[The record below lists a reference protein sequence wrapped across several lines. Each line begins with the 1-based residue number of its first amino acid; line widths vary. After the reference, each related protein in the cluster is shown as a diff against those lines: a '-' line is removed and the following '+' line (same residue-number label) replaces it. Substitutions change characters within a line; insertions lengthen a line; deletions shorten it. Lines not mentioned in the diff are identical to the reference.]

1 MRIAYLSTAA
11 IPSRYAN
18 SVHVMKMCRALAAS
32 GHQVRLVAPAQSP
45 DAGTGGKNQAIF
57 RYYGVDADFDLC
69 FRWRPK
75 MPGASFFYALSAA
88 ATAVAWRP
96 DLAYGRDLISVCLAA
111 AAGLPAMLELHD
123 SLDGEK
129 PFIKEI
135 FSRLLAM
142 KSFRGIVVITDAL
155 RRHYEERWPELEG
168 RITVAPDGADDVPE
182 GITPSDLRGRA
193 GVLKV
198 GYVGSLYPGKGMEVI
213 ASLAPLCG
221 WADFHVVGGLEQDI
235 RRWSAE
241 CAAVGN
247 ILFYGHVP
255 PSDTAGFVQAFDV
268 VLLPNQKQVA
278 TYGGG
283 DIGQWTSPLKM
294 FEYMA
299 AGKAIIA
306 SDLAVLREV
315 LEDGRNALLC
325 DSNDVESWRN
335 ALERLE
341 GDHGFRHRIASAAR
355 ADFKSRYSWAQRAER
370 LIRSV

>member
-1 MRIAYLSTAA
+1 MRIAYLSTSC

-18 SVHVMKMCRALAAS
+18 SVHVMKMCRALS
-32 GHQVRLVAPAQSP
+32 ENGHAVRLVAPRRKSCRRP
-45 DAGTGGKNQAIF
+45 GGLDPYA
-57 RYYGVDADFDLC
+57 YYGVPANFELC
-69 FRWRPK
+69 FRRLPPI
-75 MPGASFFYALSAA
+75 PGASFFYAVSAA
-88 ATAVAWRP
+88 LAARSWRA
-96 DLAYGRDLISVCLAA
+96 DLVYGRDLISVCLAA
-111 AAGLPAMLELHD
+111 AAGVPSILELHD
-123 SLDGEK
+123 SLNAEM
-129 PFIKEI
+129 PFIRWI
-135 FSRLLAM
+135 FARLLAM
-142 KSFRGIVVITDAL
+142 RRFRGIVVITEAL
-155 RRHYEERWPELEG
+155 KRHYEEYWPELRG
-168 RITVAPDGADDVPE
+168 RITVAPDGADDVPDE
-182 GITPSDLRGRA
+182 LSPAALRGRN

-198 GYVGSLYPGKGMEVI
+198 GYVGNLYPGKGMEVI
-213 ASLAPLCG
+213 ASLAPLCS

-247 ILFYGHVP
+247 MLFYGHVP

-325 DSNDVESWRN
+325 DSNDVESWRKS
-335 ALERLE
+335 LERLA
-341 GDHGFRHRIASAAR
+341 GDPGFRHRLASAAR
-355 ADFKSRYSWAQRAER
+355 ADFKSRYSWAQRAEC